1 MKCLSCGS
9 ESLFAEVTVKI
20 FLPLAAR
27 LGSVKIGGNKITQID
42 IKRAWDLEE
51 DGAAK
56 EVKSPI
62 VCATCGARHHYTV
75 GAASPL
81 GLLS

>member
-42 IKRAWDLEE
+42 IKRAWDFE
-51 DGAAK
+51 DDGTAR

-62 VCATCGARHHYTV
+62 ICAACGVEHRYTV

-81 GLLS
+81 GLLP